1 MSKHHDKGEQ
11 DRSEGRYDP
20 PHGVVDTLT
29 TWTKSGNEK
38 NIQDNKDYHAGHHN
52 TDNQIKGKK

>member
-1 MSKHHDKGEQ
+1 MSKYHDKGEQ
-11 DRSEGRYDP
+11 DRSNGKYNP

-38 NIQDNKDYHAGHHN
+38 NTQDNKEYEGGWRN
-52 TDNQIKGKK
+52 TDNQIKDKK